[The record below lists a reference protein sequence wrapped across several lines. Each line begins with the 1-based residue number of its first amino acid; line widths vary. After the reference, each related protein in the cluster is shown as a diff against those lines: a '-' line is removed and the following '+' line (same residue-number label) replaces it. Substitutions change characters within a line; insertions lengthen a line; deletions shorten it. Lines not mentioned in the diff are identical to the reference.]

1 MFGDEIR
8 IPGDFGFPLL
18 DLVLYIQ
25 PLDKVFQDLALNR
38 YPCDAYYIWSYS
50 AFTAGR

>member
-18 DLVLYIQ
+18 DLVLCIQ
-25 PLDKVFQDLALNR
+25 PLDKVFQDLALNW
-38 YPCDAYYIWSYS
+38 YSWDTYDIWSYS
-50 AFTAGR
+50 V